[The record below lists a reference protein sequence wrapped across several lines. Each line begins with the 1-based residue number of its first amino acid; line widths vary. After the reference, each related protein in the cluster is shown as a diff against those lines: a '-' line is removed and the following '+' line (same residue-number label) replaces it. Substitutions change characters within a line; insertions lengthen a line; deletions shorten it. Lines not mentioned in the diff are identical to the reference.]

1 MNGIEKIKKNPKNKQ
16 TKKPKKK
23 KRIDKKKNRKEK
35 RKIKPQNK
43 KIYTL
48 PQKFNIEFIAYNLY
62 FLYLVLKMTSYC
74 KKVKRNV
81 RRIER
86 FWRLSYNDVGNIQ
99 SVTRHSK
106 SWFAVY

>member
-1 MNGIEKIKKNPKNKQ
+1 MNEIEKIKKTKKKTNKPKNQ
-16 TKKPKKK
+16 
-23 KRIDKKKNRKEK
+23 KRRRESIRKKNRKEK

-62 FLYLVLKMTSYC
+62 FLYLVLKMTSNC
-74 KKVKRNV
+74 MKVKRNV

-86 FWRLSYNDVGNIQ
+86 F
-99 SVTRHSK
+99 
-106 SWFAVY
+106 

>member
-23 KRIDKKKNRKEK
+23 KRIDKKKKNRKEK

-62 FLYLVLKMTSYC
+62 FFVFSFK
-74 KKVKRNV
+74 
-81 RRIER
+81 
-86 FWRLSYNDVGNIQ
+86 NDVKLYESQ
-99 SVTRHSK
+99 T
-106 SWFAVY
+106 

>member
-1 MNGIEKIKKNPKNKQ
+1 MNGIEKIKKKTKNKQ
-16 TKKPKKK
+16 TNNQ
-23 KRIDKKKNRKEK
+23 KRRRESIKKKNRKEK

-62 FLYLVLKMTSYC
+62 FLYLVLKMTSNC
-74 KKVKRNV
+74 MKVKRNV

-86 FWRLSYNDVGNIQ
+86 F
-99 SVTRHSK
+99 
-106 SWFAVY
+106 

>member
-1 MNGIEKIKKNPKNKQ
+1 MNGIEKIKKTTKNKQ

-23 KRIDKKKNRKEK
+23 KRIDKKNRKEK

-62 FLYLVLKMTSYC
+62 FLYLVLKMTSNC
-74 KKVKRNV
+74 MKVKRNV

-86 FWRLSYNDVGNIQ
+86 F
-99 SVTRHSK
+99 
-106 SWFAVY
+106 

>member
-1 MNGIEKIKKNPKNKQ
+1 MNGIEKIKKTQKTNKPKNQ
-16 TKKPKKK
+16 
-23 KRIDKKKNRKEK
+23 KRRESIKKNRKEK

-62 FLYLVLKMTSYC
+62 FLYLVLKMTSNC
-74 KKVKRNV
+74 MKVKRNV

-86 FWRLSYNDVGNIQ
+86 F
-99 SVTRHSK
+99 
-106 SWFAVY
+106 